1 MDQFFG
7 NPACW
12 QLRAGIRLRSG
23 ETHVSQC
30 HSPLLPAPNGK
41 GEHCF
46 GIESIVFTVESFCFV
61 SFVFVKNEI
70 NLTLLQEKSQMWS
83 PTGISNRG

>member
-7 NPACW
+7 GTACW
-12 QLRAGIRLRSG
+12 QLGAGIRLRSG

-46 GIESIVFTVESFCFV
+46 GIESIVFTVESF
-61 SFVFVKNEI
+61 
-70 NLTLLQEKSQMWS
+70 LLCV
-83 PTGISNRG
+83 ICIRGE